1 MSKISPLDLKQL
13 LLGEEEL
20 ALIDVREQGTF
31 SESHLLFAVCVPLS
45 RLELL
50 IGDLVPRKDTRLVI
64 VDDSAS
70 DNFGNRASDRLIELG
85 YTNVILLDGGVAAW
99 RSAGLELF
107 SGVNVPSK
115 AFGEFVEHTYETPRL
130 AAAEVKAMLDNGRN
144 MVIVDSRPFEEY
156 HRMNIPTATDMPG
169 AELAFRIHDVAPD
182 PQTFVVVNCA
192 GRTRSIIGAQSL
204 INAGIPNPVAALKD
218 GTMGWHLAGFEL
230 EHSSTREADGPST
243 AGMEKALA
251 AAARVA
257 ERFEVPTVAPEVVE
271 QWRRDSERTT
281 YLLDVRSPPE
291 YAEGHI
297 AGYLNAPGGQLVQAT
312 DEYVAV
318 KNAWLV
324 LADDVGV
331 RATMTASWLIQMGWQ
346 NVYVLEGGIA
356 SGPLES
362 GMREPAVLGEIGA
375 ATVTTDALALL
386 LEEAS
391 DASTVIDLGPSTGY
405 EQHHIPGAWWC
416 VRARLAEA
424 IAGLPTNERLPA
436 SARLAGKAPIVLT
449 SGDGLLARLAL
460 KEARALTARDVQALD
475 GGTDRWLAEGRVAE
489 SGLAHIVGDTNDVWY
504 KPYEHRGAQE
514 KFMRDYLTWE
524 VALVEQIERDGTTR
538 FQAF

>member
-1 MSKISPLDLKQL
+1 MDKISPLALQQL
-13 LLGEEEL
+13 VLGDEEL

-50 IGDLVPRKDTRLVI
+50 IGDLVPRKDARLVI

-70 DNFGNRASDRLIELG
+70 DDLGGRAFHRLGELG

-99 RSAGLELF
+99 QSEGLELF

-130 AAAEVKAMLDNGRN
+130 AAAEVKAMLDQGRD

-156 HRMNIPTATDMPG
+156 HRMNIPTGTDVPG

-182 PQTFVVVNCA
+182 PETLVVVNCA
-192 GRTRSIIGAQSL
+192 GRTRSIIGTQSL

-230 EHSSTREADGPST
+230 EHGSTLEAARPSA

-257 ERFEVPTVAPEVVE
+257 ERFGVLTVTPETVE
-271 QWRRDSERTT
+271 QWRQDAGRTT
-281 YLLDVRSPPE
+281 YLLDVRSPAE
-291 YAEGHI
+291 YADGHL
-297 AGYLNAPGGQLVQAT
+297 AGYRNAPGGQLVQAT

-346 NVYVLEGGIA
+346 NIYVLEGGIG
-356 SGPLES
+356 SGPSES
-362 GMREPAVLGEIGA
+362 GQRASTVLGELGDP
-375 ATVTTDALALL
+375 TVTTGALASAL
-386 LEEAS
+386 
-391 DASTVIDLGPSTGY
+391 DAVTVIDLGPSTGY
-405 EQHHIPGAWWC
+405 EQHHIPGALWC

-424 IAGLPTNERLPA
+424 IAGLPAT
-436 SARLAGKAPIVLT
+436 ARIVLT
-449 SGDGLLARLAL
+449 SPDGRLACVAL
-460 KEARALTARDVQALD
+460 KEARVLAAGDVQALD
-475 GGTDRWLAEGRVAE
+475 GGTDRWLAEDRVTE
-489 SGLAHIVGDTNDVWY
+489 SGLEHAVGDTDDVWY

-514 KFMRDYLTWE
+514 AFMRDYLTWE

-538 FQAF
+538 FRAF

>member
-1 MSKISPLDLKQL
+1 MDRISPLELKHL
-13 LLGEEEL
+13 LLGEEEF
-20 ALIDVREQGTF
+20 ALIDVREQGGF

-50 IGDLVPRKDTRLVI
+50 IGDLVPRKGTRLVI

-70 DNFGNRASDRLIELG
+70 DDFGSRAVHRLSELG
-85 YTNVILLDGGVAAW
+85 YTNVILLDGGVEAW
-99 RSAGLELF
+99 RSASLEIF

-115 AFGEFVEHTYETPRL
+115 AFGEFIEHNCETPRL
-130 AAAEVKAMLDNGRN
+130 AAAEVKAMLDNRRN

-156 HRMNIPTATDMPG
+156 HRMNIPTAIDMPG

-182 PQTFVVVNCA
+182 PETFVVVNCA

-230 EHSSTREADGPST
+230 EHGSTREADRPGT

-251 AAARVA
+251 AAARVV
-257 ERFEVPTVAPEVVE
+257 ERFGVPAVTPEAVE
-271 QWRRDSERTT
+271 QWLQDSHRTT
-281 YLLDVRSPPE
+281 YLLDVRSPAE
-291 YAEGHI
+291 YTNGHLP
-297 AGYLNAPGGQLVQAT
+297 GYRNAPGGQLVQAT

-331 RATMTASWLIQMGWQ
+331 RATMTDSWLIQMGWQ
-346 NVYVLEGGIA
+346 NVYVLEGGIG
-356 SGPLES
+356 SHPLER
-362 GMREPAVLGEIGA
+362 GARAPTVLGEIDA
-375 ATVTTDALALL
+375 ATVTTDGLENALDKVY
-386 LEEAS
+386 
-391 DASTVIDLGPSTGY
+391 DAVTVIDLGPSTAY
-405 EQHHIPGAWWC
+405 EQHHIPGALWC

-424 IAGLPTNERLPA
+424 MANLPA
-436 SARLAGKAPIVLT
+436 SARLQATARIVLT
-449 SGDGLLARLAL
+449 SNDGVLARLAL
-460 KEARALTARDVQALD
+460 KEARTLAAGDVQALD
-475 GGTDRWLAEGRVAE
+475 GGTDRWLAEGRVTE
-489 SGLAHIVGDTNDVWY
+489 SGLERIVGATDDVWY

-538 FQAF
+538 FRAF